1 MILLVENLGPIKK
14 AEIDLSQPLT
24 VFCGGN
30 NTGKT
35 YISYLVHALLDKTI
49 GFGDVPLPKVLF
61 EGVKKVEAVK
71 IEYNSTIFE
80 KYVDRVKTNIKARL
94 SAIYGISDFEAK
106 NTFKDFRIQFMF
118 GESTETYLAQRS
130 FQYEFLWGKEK
141 AKYSVSKKSG
151 DLYVIIEPVKKVFV
165 EEPLIYSLFLNNQ
178 IYKSLLFDSISSESI
193 FPVERNSVYTF
204 NRELLLSRS
213 KIIDQLQ
220 AASEITYSEL
230 LNNNTKRY
238 PSAIKSNIDTAS
250 DLYTISKNDGPYAE
264 FAYEMESRLME
275 GTLTVNKE
283 GEVTYKSSKSNEA
296 AGWIPVHAASSLVK
310 TLAPLVFHL
319 KHRAQLNELIIIDEP
334 EMNLHPDSQIIL
346 ADIFVRMIK
355 KGLRLLIST
364 HSDYIIREIN
374 KYIMIGSVIDAGK
387 SIPKNLTKNNALKYQ
402 NVKVHYFTPA
412 TSRSTRITVKPINID
427 EDGFSIPSIDRTIE
441 KQNKD
446 SEELFFLL
454 HY

>member
-1 MILLVENLGPIKK
+1 MILIVENLGPIKK

-35 YISYLVHALLDKTI
+35 YVSYLVHALIDKSL
-49 GFGDVPLPKVLF
+49 GLGDIPFPDGL
-61 EGVKKVEAVK
+61 VESIRSASSAKLV
-71 IEYNSTIFE
+71 YDSTLFE
-80 KYVDRVKTNIKARL
+80 KYVERVKLNLKDRL
-94 SAIYGISDFEAK
+94 SAIYGISDTDAK
-106 NTFKDFRIQFMF
+106 ILFKNVRIQLLYGENTEKYLKQRNFRFEFVF
-118 GESTETYLAQRS
+118 GKTKS
-130 FQYEFLWGKEK
+130 
-141 AKYSVSKKSG
+141 KYHVSKKSG
-151 DLYVIIEPVKKVFV
+151 ELFVKIEPEKNFFT
-165 EEPLIYSLFLNNQ
+165 EESLFFSVFLNNA
-178 IYKSLLFDSISSESI
+178 IYRALLLGNISSETF

-220 AASEITYSEL
+220 AASAITYSEL

-264 FAYEMESRLME
+264 FAYEIESRLMD
-275 GTLTVNKE
+275 GTLAVNKE
-283 GEVTYKSSKSNEA
+283 GDVTFKSNKSNESTS
-296 AGWIPVHAASSLVK
+296 WIPVQSASSLVK

-319 KHRAQLNELIIIDEP
+319 KHRAQKDELIIIDEP

-346 ADIFVRMIK
+346 TNVFIRMIK

-374 KYIMIGSVIDAGK
+374 KYIMIGSLINADK
-387 SIPKNLTKNNALKYQ
+387 PIPENMPKENAIKYQ
-402 NVKVHYFTPA
+402 NIKVYYFAPA
-412 TSRSTRITVKPINID
+412 TS
-427 EDGFSIPSIDRTIE
+427 
-441 KQNKD
+441 
-446 SEELFFLL
+446 
-454 HY
+454 